1 MKGKN
6 KKMEKKLISIVVPIY
21 NVEKYLKKCLNSIIN
36 QTYKNLEII
45 LVDDG
50 STDDSG
56 KICDEYAKNDKRI
69 KVIHKKNGGL
79 SDARNAGLDICTG
92 DYIGFVD
99 SDDYI
104 ELNMYEELLNDCIEN
119 NCDCSISTIIM
130 EQENGKSKIE
140 PKIEIS
146 KIGSN
151 IDGHR
156 LILLSN
162 PATVNKLYKKELFNN
177 IRFPKGKL
185 YEDIVTIPYII
196 DKCKEIY
203 ISNKAYY
210 HYLQRNNSIVH
221 ANFNQKK
228 MDYLTNA
235 KEYYNF
241 IIGKYPNLKEEA
253 NCYFILVLTAIIS
266 DIYPYRKK
274 YKKEYKDIIEEIKQ
288 FKNIYFYNNYI
299 SKYKKIM
306 IFLDLHKL
314 IWIVN
319 FIKIIRNKKIYKK

>member
-1 MKGKN
+1 MSN
-6 KKMEKKLISIVVPIY
+6 VMLSIIVPVY
-21 NVEKYLKKCLNSIIN
+21 NVEKYIGKCIESIVN
-36 QTYKNLEII
+36 QTYKDLEII

-50 STDDSG
+50 STDNSG
-56 KICDEYAKNDKRI
+56 KICDEWARKDKRI

-221 ANFNQKK
+221 TNFNLKK
-228 MDYLTNA
+228 LDYLANA
-235 KEYYNF
+235 EEYYNF
-241 IIGKYPNLKEEA
+241 VISKYPKLIEEA
-253 NCYFILVLTAIIS
+253 DRYLILVLTSIIT

-274 YKKEYKDIIEEIKQ
+274 YSKEYNNIIKKLKE
-288 FKNIYFYNNYI
+288 FK
-299 SKYKKIM
+299 SKYKKNKYISKTKKIM
-306 IFLDLHKL
+306 VFFDLHKL